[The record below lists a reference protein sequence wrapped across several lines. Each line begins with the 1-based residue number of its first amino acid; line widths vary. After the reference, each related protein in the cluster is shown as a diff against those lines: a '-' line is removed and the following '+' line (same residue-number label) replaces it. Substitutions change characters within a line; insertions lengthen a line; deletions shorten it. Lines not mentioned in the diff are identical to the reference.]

1 MFGKVFPGASCSS
14 SSWFWSWSAFSL
26 WFRVFSNRCCQVL
39 LLWLRQ
45 EEGAPCFH
53 HVWMLLLGQSAL
65 VSPPR
70 SGEWIGFYGPDLL
83 VWWLAAPSAST
94 EPVLR

>member
-1 MFGKVFPGASCSS
+1 MFSPRVDAAPGAERSGLC
-14 SSWFWSWSAFSL
+14 
-26 WFRVFSNRCCQVL
+26 
-39 LLWLRQ
+39 
-45 EEGAPCFH
+45 PPP
-53 HVWMLLLGQSAL
+53 
-65 VSPPR
+65 PPR